1 LAIGS
6 EREMVILD
14 DNEKEM
20 DILGNKEQE
29 DKEIVEESTDK
40 Y

>member
-20 DILGNKEQE
+20 DILGNKKQE

>member
-1 LAIGS
+1 
-6 EREMVILD
+6 MVILD

-29 DKEIVEESTDK
+29 DEEIVEESTDK